1 MLAKNSPAQNV
12 ATRTAYENKYGRSLD
27 NLITKEMS
35 GNLAKCLQ
43 ALLLPPADYYAM
55 RLRKAFVGLGTSDR
69 VVVRV
74 LGGHDKP
81 DVLAIAAAW
90 GNTSRTRH
98 STRERGHVC
107 IWTFVIQSEFCRLGE

>member
-1 MLAKNSPAQNV
+1 M
-12 ATRTAYENKYGRSLD
+12 
-27 NLITKEMS
+27 NLR
-35 GNLAKCLQ
+35 KCLQ

-81 DVLAIAAAW
+81 DVLAIAAAFIDVC
-90 GNTSRTRH
+90 GVAVV
-98 STRERGHVC
+98 RGAGPWPCAPSLRSGRAAVRCRAACACVC
-107 IWTFVIQSEFCRLGE
+107 CRQSAVCRP